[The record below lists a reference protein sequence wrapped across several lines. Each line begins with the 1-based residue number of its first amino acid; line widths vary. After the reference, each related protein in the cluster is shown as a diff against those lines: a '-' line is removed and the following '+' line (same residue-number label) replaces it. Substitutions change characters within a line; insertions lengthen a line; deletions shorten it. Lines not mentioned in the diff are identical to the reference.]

1 MMRGINK
8 VIEQIRTYMSFVRFE
23 HAVFALPFALTS
35 AWVCAAGFPPLR
47 ELVWIVIAVIAA
59 RSAAMGFNRIA
70 DLEFDKLNPRT
81 QNRELPTGKLTLI
94 QAWAFII
101 VSGAIFIFAAYQL
114 NWLAFWLSFPTLAWL
129 FCYSYTK
136 RFTDWSHLWLGSA
149 LGIAP
154 VGAWVALKGTIELPP
169 VLLMIAV
176 TCWVAG
182 FDIIYST
189 LDEEFDRRIGLHSL
203 VVRYGATKALWV
215 SRFLHATFLLTLAL
229 FGLVAKMGF
238 VFWLNWVFTV
248 GFIAYEHS
256 IAEPGNPQKV
266 NTAFFTVNG
275 IVSVSLFV
283 ATVLDFALRRSL

>member
-1 MMRGINK
+1 MLER
-8 VIEQIRTYMSFVRFE
+8 IRTYLSFVKFE

-35 AWVCAAGFPPLR
+35 AWVCAGGIPPLR
-47 ELVWIVIAVIAA
+47 ELAWIIVAVIAA
-59 RSAAMGFNRIA
+59 RSAAMGFNRIV

-81 QNRELPTGKLTLI
+81 RNRELPTGKLTLT
-94 QAWAFII
+94 QAWLFVI
-101 VSGAIFIFAAYQL
+101 VSAAIFVFAAYQL

-129 FCYSYTK
+129 FGYSYTK

-169 VLLMIAV
+169 ILLMIAV

-182 FDIIYST
+182 FDIIYAT
-189 LDEEFDRRIGLHSL
+189 LDEEFDRKIGLHSL
-203 VVRYGATKALWV
+203 VVRYGARKALWV
-215 SRFLHATFLLTLAL
+215 SRVLHCFFLLALAA
-229 FGLVAKMGF
+229 FGWVAKLGI
-238 VFWLNWVFTV
+238 VFWMAWLFIV

-256 IAEPGNPQKV
+256 IAEPGDPRKV

-275 IVSVSLFV
+275 IVSILLFI
-283 ATVLDFALRRSL
+283 ATALDIALR

>member
-1 MMRGINK
+1 MKRGINK
-8 VIEQIRTYMSFVRFE
+8 VIERIRTYMSFIRFE

-35 AWVCAAGFPPLR
+35 AWVCAGGFPPLR

-94 QAWAFII
+94 QAWVFII
-101 VSGAIFIFAAYQL
+101 VSGAVFIFAAYQL

-129 FCYSYTK
+129 FGYSYTK

-169 VLLMIAV
+169 ILLMIAV

-189 LDEEFDRRIGLHSL
+189 LDEEFDRKVGLHSL
-203 VVRYGATKALWV
+203 VARYGATKALWV

-248 GFIAYEHS
+248 GFIAYEHF

-275 IVSVSLFV
+275 IVSVSLFI

>member
-1 MMRGINK
+1 MKRGINK
-8 VIEQIRTYMSFVRFE
+8 VIERIRTYMSFVRFE

-35 AWVCAAGFPPLR
+35 AWVCAGGFPPLR
-47 ELVWIVIAVIAA
+47 ELVWILIAVIAA
-59 RSAAMGFNRIA
+59 RSAAMGFNRVA

-94 QAWAFII
+94 QAWIFII
-101 VSGAIFIFAAYQL
+101 VSGAVFILAAYQL

-129 FCYSYTK
+129 FGYSYTK

-154 VGAWVALKGTIELPP
+154 VGAWVALKGTIEMPP
-169 VLLMIAV
+169 ILLMIAV

-189 LDEEFDRRIGLHSL
+189 LDEEFDRKVGLHSL

-229 FGLVAKMGF
+229 FGLVVKMGF

-248 GFIAYEHS
+248 GFITYEHS

-275 IVSVSLFV
+275 IVSVSLFI

>member
-1 MMRGINK
+1 MKRGINK
-8 VIEQIRTYMSFVRFE
+8 VIERIRTYMSFVRFE

-35 AWVCAAGFPPLR
+35 AWVCAGGFPPLR
-47 ELVWIVIAVIAA
+47 ELVWILIAVIAA
-59 RSAAMGFNRIA
+59 RSAAMGFNRVA

-94 QAWAFII
+94 QAWIFII
-101 VSGAIFIFAAYQL
+101 VSGAVFILAAYQL

-129 FCYSYTK
+129 FGYSYTK

-169 VLLMIAV
+169 ILLMIAV

-189 LDEEFDRRIGLHSL
+189 LDEEFDRKVGLHSL

-275 IVSVSLFV
+275 IVSVSLFI